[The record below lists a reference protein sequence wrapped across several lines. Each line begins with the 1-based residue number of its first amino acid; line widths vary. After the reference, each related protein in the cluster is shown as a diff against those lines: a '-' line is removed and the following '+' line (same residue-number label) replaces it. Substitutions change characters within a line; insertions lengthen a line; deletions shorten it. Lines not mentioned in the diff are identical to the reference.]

1 MKGNDVLR
9 EKLAYLAL
17 AILVIC
23 SSFTP
28 LLAQE
33 TPFVYNIHID
43 IICLACPLTNVRV
56 TMSDE
61 TGKVVAERVIPVPF
75 EITLT
80 YTTTT
85 SVNSLTIY
93 AVGLTTFGSYSARL
107 VSGSSIVAV
116 GYGGDYWAAVQLT

>member
-1 MKGNDVLR
+1 MR

-17 AILVIC
+17 AIIVIG

-33 TPFVYNIHID
+33 APYVYNIHVD

-56 TMSDE
+56 TLNDE
-61 TGKVVAERVIPVPF
+61 TGRVVAERTIPTPF
-75 EITLT
+75 EINLS

-85 SVNSLTIY
+85 PVNSLTIY

-107 VSGSSIVAV
+107 VSGSSVVAV
-116 GYGGDYWAAVQLT
+116 GYGGDYWAAVQLR